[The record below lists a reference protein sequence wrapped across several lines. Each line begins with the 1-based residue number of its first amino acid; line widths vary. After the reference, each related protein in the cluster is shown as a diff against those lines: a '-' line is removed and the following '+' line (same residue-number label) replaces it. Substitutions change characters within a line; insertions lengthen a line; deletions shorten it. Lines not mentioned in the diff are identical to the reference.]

1 MQNKVMPTLQDM
13 LMVLQAAKGSGF
25 TLITLGG
32 LELSFGAPHLGPD
45 LNASSYY
52 GAAVQ
57 VLIDGLL
64 ASAANLA
71 GCADGGQA

>member
-1 MQNKVMPTLQDM
+1 MQSRFPIVPYALNTLQT
-13 LMVLQAAKGSGF
+13 AKGCGF
-25 TLITLGG
+25 TLTTPGG